1 MIELI
6 QEFFSIPAFSRAA
19 VALVAS
25 GVAFPAIGTIILC
38 LELIPARFAVMHVA
52 LLGAALGM
60 VINLDPTFSALLAAA
75 LSGLLIARLG
85 DRSGTS
91 AGGPLGLVMILSL
104 ALAFILFYKTDIQAI
119 EAFNLF
125 WGNVLALSQ
134 IEIRLV
140 LAAAFLFPLLII
152 AFYRPIMAVLFD
164 KELAAASGYPAKI
177 VYYALVMAVCIGIGI
192 AMRLTGALMADA
204 TSILP
209 ALAARNMKANFRKT
223 LIFGALFGLINNIGG
238 FLLALMFDLPASP
251 AIIVVGASMVLVSTM
266 WSKQQ
271 NKKVSATQGA

>member
-1 MIELI
+1 MIDLI
-6 QEFFSIPAFSRAA
+6 QEFFSIPAFSRAT
-19 VALVAS
+19 VALIAS
-25 GVAFPAIGTIILC
+25 GIAFPAIGTIILC

-75 LSGLLIARLG
+75 LSSILIARLG
-85 DRSGTS
+85 EKSGAS

-125 WGNVLALSQ
+125 WGNVLALTKT
-134 IEIRLV
+134 EIRMV
-140 LAAAFLFPLLII
+140 LAAALLFPLII
-152 AFYRPIMAVLFD
+152 VAFYRPVMAVLFD
-164 KELAAASGYPAKI
+164 KDLAAASGYPAKI
-177 VYYALVMAVCIGIGI
+177 IYYGLVMAVCIGIGI

-209 ALAARNMKANFRKT
+209 ALAARNLKLNFKMT
-223 LIFGALFGLINNIGG
+223 LLSGAVFGLINNIGG
-238 FLLALMFDLPASP
+238 FLLALVLDLPVSP
-251 AIIVVGASMVLVSTM
+251 AIIVVGASMVLISSIHHKRVSSGEIT
-266 WSKQQ
+266 
-271 NKKVSATQGA
+271 TG

>member
-1 MIELI
+1 MIDFI
-6 QEFFSIPAFSRAA
+6 REFFSIPAFSRAA
-19 VALVAS
+19 VALIAS
-25 GVAFPAIGTIILC
+25 GIAFPAIGTIILC

-75 LSGLLIARLG
+75 LSSMLIARLG
-85 DRSGTS
+85 EKSEAS

-104 ALAFILFYKTDIQAI
+104 ALAFILFYKTGIQAI

-125 WGNVLALSQ
+125 WGNVLALSKT
-134 IEIRLV
+134 EIRMV
-140 LAAAFLFPLLII
+140 LTAALLFPMLIF
-152 AFYRPIMAVLFD
+152 AFYRPVMAVLFD
-164 KELAAASGYPAKI
+164 KELAAASGYSAKL

-209 ALAARNMKANFRKT
+209 ALAARNMKVNFRKT
-223 LIFGALFGLINNIGG
+223 LLFGALFGLINNIGG
-238 FLLALMFDLPASP
+238 FLLALILDLPVSP
-251 AIIVVGASMVLVSTM
+251 AIIVVGASMVLVS
-266 WSKQQ
+266 SIRVKQQ
-271 NKKVSATQGA
+271 HTGSATIH